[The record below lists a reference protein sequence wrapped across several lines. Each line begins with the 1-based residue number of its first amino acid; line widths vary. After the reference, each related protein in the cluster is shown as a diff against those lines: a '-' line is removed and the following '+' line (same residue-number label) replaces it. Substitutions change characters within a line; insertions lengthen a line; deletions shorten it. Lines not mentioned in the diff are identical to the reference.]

1 MVIRTKGFPRWHS
14 GKESAC
20 QKKKKKNLPVDAGD
34 TEMQVQS
41 PNREGRLEKE
51 MATHDRILAWEIP
64 WIEGLS
70 GLQSTKSQSWTRFSK
85 TECMHAPTHTHTHT
99 RTK

>member
-20 QKKKKKNLPVDAGD
+20 QKKKKNLPVDAGD

-51 MATHDRILAWEIP
+51 MATHYRILAWEIP

-85 TECMHAPTHTHTHT
+85 TECMHAPTHTHT